1 MNYNL
6 YFKEF
11 RPQKKCGLETIAII
25 GIAAAG
31 AAVAGSVASGIATNS
46 AQSSA
51 NDTNIRLARE
61 QMAYQTSERLATQE
75 YNTPAAQR
83 ERFEAAG
90 INPYMALGQMDVGNT
105 SMQSGVTP
113 AHVQPL
119 TGLSDMLSGLGM
131 APMQVMQA
139 VSMAEQVQGQKE
151 AVMQARIETL
161 YKERKEIAALR
172 ESVTRSSETL
182 SKISKNSAE
191 YDIMRKQLLQQEQ
204 DLKMKELD
212 AKYHEDYLQARNK
225 RERNTADLVAQQER
239 HTLLQN
245 WFQEQTNAF
254 LPMLQEL
261 QAKELGASIFA
272 KYQQG
277 LLSQKQGYLTDEQKK
292 HEALKAVGT
301 EIANAIAGNEKLRS
315 EYGLTEARL
324 KALRDGAIERFR
336 NDNVLFEAADNIAN
350 WACQIPLQ
358 YFK

>member
-11 RPQKKCGLETIAII
+11 RPQQKCGLETIAII

-90 INPYMALGQMDVGNT
+90 INPYMALGQMDAGNT

-182 SKISKNSAE
+182 SNISKNSAE
-191 YDIMRKQLLQQEQ
+191 YDVLRKQLLQQEQ

-212 AKYHEDYLQARNK
+212 VKYHEDFLQARNK

-254 LPMLQEL
+254 LPKLQAL

-277 LLSQKQGYLTDEQKK
+277 VLSQKQGFLTDEQKK
-292 HEALKAVGT
+292 HEALKAIGT
-301 EIANAIAGNEKLRS
+301 EFANYLGQNRYLMSQYELNEYDLKSLRNGEIIRRKS
-315 EYGLTEARL
+315 NSPIF
-324 KALRDGAIERFR
+324 DGF
-336 NDNVLFEAADNIAN
+336 DNFAN
-350 WACQIPLQ
+350 WIVGLPMQ